1 MDFILVCFLMLFLKK
16 MSEDFTVCQNSTV
29 SVMRFKAPK
38 VTSTAVYDDSVSF
51 AYNLDSSS
59 YFHRFFTTSL
69 VTPLSVTLPIIG
81 PDAFSTSFYMAY
93 YKGTSG
99 SQINFVPNAANYIN
113 AGALG
118 ATFTV
123 QNFGNTLL
131 LFFFSYRDTWFIG
144 SADQPVT
151 ITGGPGITVTG
162 SYPNFTV
169 SLANAQSFKYVY
181 GDIAAQD
188 YLLGTSACEL
198 LTEDFAIDY
207 ELGTDWRL
215 NPLDLSVLEYVGT
228 HPKIYMMS
236 VEIHQDSSTTNFRPQ
251 IYITK
256 QNVILNGMGQVAGT
270 GGVSAGQT
278 TAIESFSGGVFI
290 TAQPLDLYYFSVV
303 NSATGSPAAGVS
315 TNFGFQL
322 MLAEAR

>member
-1 MDFILVCFLMLFLKK
+1 
-16 MSEDFTVCQNSTV
+16 MSEDFTVCQNSMV

-69 VTPLSVTLPIIG
+69 VTPLSITLPIIG

-99 SQINFVPNAANYIN
+99 SQINFIPNAANYIN

-123 QNFGNTLL
+123 KNFGNTLL

-169 SLANAQSFKYVY
+169 SLAAAEYFTFTYDTIVAQNYLAGSVFNTLLNAN
-181 GDIAAQD
+181 
-188 YLLGTSACEL
+188 
-198 LTEDFAIDY
+198 LTATTVG
-207 ELGTDWRL
+207 GTDFIL
-215 NPLDLSVLEYVGT
+215 GVSPGSLEYVAAR
-228 HPKIYMMS
+228 PKIYMVS
-236 VEIHQDSSTTNFRPQ
+236 TEIQQDSSTTNFRPQ
-251 IYITK
+251 IYLTRE
-256 QNVILNGMGQVAGT
+256 NVTINGNGLSLGS
-270 GGVSAGQT
+270 GGVAAGQT
-278 TAIESFSGGVFI
+278 TAINSLAAGNFVTF
-290 TAQPLDLYYFSVV
+290 QPGENIYFSV
-303 NSATGSPAAGVS
+303 NNNASTSLAGVS
-315 TNFGFQL
+315 TNFKYILHF
-322 MLAEAR
+322 AEAR